1 MIHPVEY
8 GLDKNLHLRASTLR
22 HVLVLFSTV
31 VHLLAFCGV
40 TRIFVKLSQ
49 RENVSHGKFY
59 RLPQYF
65 KALLNLFRALAEVQ
79 LISDLVY
86 NSTLSST
93 LHYREYHRLLLQVC
107 LLCKVFGFGK
117 FLGLG
122 SSWVWACLGSYRAGR
137 AKMRISRAL
146 LYYFPNTSQTQEL
159 PKPKNFT

>member
-1 MIHPVEY
+1 MRQYLTSCFGVI
-8 GLDKNLHLRASTLR
+8 LDCGS
-22 HVLVLFSTV
+22 
-31 VHLLAFCGV
+31 FCWHILWRNPHFCK
-40 TRIFVKLSQ
+40 TFTAR
-49 RENVSHGKFY
+49 NVSHGKFY

-93 LHYREYHRLLLQVC
+93 LHYREYHRLCSKSVSY
-107 LLCKVFGFGK
+107 VK

-122 SSWVWACLGSYRAGR
+122 SSWVWEALGFGR
-137 AKMRISRAL
+137 VWEVIEQGARNAHFARL
-146 LYYFPNTSQTQEL
+146 LYNFPNTSQTQEL